1 MNSAKC
7 RKCGLANFAT
17 ERECKR
23 CGNLLF
29 SEARSPGSGPRF
41 SLGAVLIF
49 AGIAALGYFFLG
61 AQGSAVKV
69 GTADA
74 NRVAAAQP
82 SRQPEAAL
90 SRTEYDSQRSQY
102 VANAV
107 GVSPGLIEHNNR
119 TQQTEKALD
128 QLTNSQQR

>member
-29 SEARSPGSGPRF
+29 SEARGPGSRPRF
-41 SLGAVLIF
+41 QLGTVLIF
-49 AGIAALGYFFLG
+49 AGIAALGYFFIG
-61 AQGSAVKV
+61 SHGSAVKV
-69 GTADA
+69 GTVDA
-74 NRVAAAQP
+74 NPVAAQP

-90 SRTEYDSQRSQY
+90 SRAEYDSQRSQY

-107 GVSPGLIEHNNR
+107 GVSPGLTEHNNR
-119 TQQTEKALD
+119 TQQTEKTLD
-128 QLTNSQQR
+128 QLTNSQQK